1 MYPGYRRYREN
12 LRLPILCS
20 YLEIRILKKANKTHG
35 FDTAVFPFSLTDLQS
50 QRKEGKLISFINH
63 SLCVIYVHF
72 FNFSSMWKYLL
83 HLEVSWFLFAALSVP
98 VCVCVSEREE
108 GVVEHNTEP
117 SSRGRTEASIGLK
130 TTPHYRTA
138 SAIKASQQVL
148 QRETDPNKPQI
159 SVSPSTG
166 WHCPHVNFQ

>member
-1 MYPGYRRYREN
+1 M
-12 LRLPILCS
+12 LCS
-20 YLEIRILKKANKTHG
+20 CLEIRIFKKANKTHG

-50 QRKEGKLISFINH
+50 QRKEEKLLSLIIHFVLFMCISLISVQ
-63 SLCVIYVHF
+63 C
-72 FNFSSMWKYLL
+72 KYLL
-83 HLEVSWFLFAALSVP
+83 HLEVSWFLFAALSVS

-138 SAIKASQQVL
+138 SAIKASQHVL
-148 QRETDPNKPQI
+148 QRETDANKPQI

-166 WHCPHVNFQ
+166 WHSVLMWIFSSSAVILCQSLNDTS

>member
-1 MYPGYRRYREN
+1 MQLFGN
-12 LRLPILCS
+12 TNF
-20 YLEIRILKKANKTHG
+20 KKAHKTHG

-83 HLEVSWFLFAALSVP
+83 HFEVSWFLFAALS
-98 VCVCVSEREE
+98 VCVSEREE

-117 SSRGRTEASIGLK
+117 SSRGKRKNRSINWAEDNSSLPYSK
-130 TTPHYRTA
+130 CNKSFPTSAPKRDRHEQTPDIL
-138 SAIKASQQVL
+138 SL
-148 QRETDPNKPQI
+148 
-159 SVSPSTG
+159 STG
-166 WHCPHVNFQ
+166 WHSVLTWIFSSSAVILCQSLNYTS